1 MLVIRLKGKPKNKVI
16 WDSYRMRSKDI
27 LTFKFAHLYGLNTKQ
42 KKEKRSR
49 SPLSWE
55 CLSAI
60 ENNFSFLLTN
70 EIPTAN
76 WQTKT
81 TQ

>member
-49 SPLSWE
+49 SPLS
-55 CLSAI
+55 
-60 ENNFSFLLTN
+60 
-70 EIPTAN
+70 
-76 WQTKT
+76 
-81 TQ
+81 